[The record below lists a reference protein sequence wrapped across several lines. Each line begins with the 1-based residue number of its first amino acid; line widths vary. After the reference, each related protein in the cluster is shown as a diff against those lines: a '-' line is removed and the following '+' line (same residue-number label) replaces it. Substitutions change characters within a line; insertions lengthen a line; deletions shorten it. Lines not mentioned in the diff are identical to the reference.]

1 MMDAD
6 DDKAL
11 ADLDNSFDLLRRDP
25 LSQANYELLKKN
37 DVEWKRR
44 DPEGY
49 KKDMEKMCRDMC
61 GDNWE
66 AEYKALLREEFPDE
80 FK

>member
-1 MMDAD
+1 MSTD
-6 DDKAL
+6 DEKAL

-25 LSQANYELLKKN
+25 LSQAQYETLKKN

-44 DPEGY
+44 DPVGY
-49 KKDMEKMCRDMC
+49 KKDLEKMCRGMC

-66 AEYKALLREEFPDE
+66 AEYEALLREEFPEE
-80 FK
+80 F